1 MAVLWLQV
9 YGETSFDLVTEVIK
23 HTEMQE
29 SDIFLDLGSGEREC
43 VCVCVCVCVCN
54 HTWVHALQMNFVAT
68 AGMLNSSP
76 GSGRLPLELLPSIS
90 LQPLY

>member
-43 VCVCVCVCVCN
+43 VSVCVCVNTHGYMHC
-54 HTWVHALQMNFVAT
+54 
-68 AGMLNSSP
+68 
-76 GSGRLPLELLPSIS
+76 R
-90 LQPLY
+90 

>member
-43 VCVCVCVCVCN
+43 VSVCVCVCV
-54 HTWVHALQMNFVAT
+54 
-68 AGMLNSSP
+68 
-76 GSGRLPLELLPSIS
+76 
-90 LQPLY
+90 